1 MSKNQKD
8 IVVEEYITEN
18 QSTFDSLI
26 ANRKVLVFNIET
38 SNPMDTEFSVWKITE
53 PNGKEYIYKIEFSNS
68 NIRYRNP
75 EKLDGFDNPDNA
87 IEEKEVNWE
96 YVPNLLKLFH
106 LTEALGIPEDFNANE
121 NTYYSSELPYKT
133 LENCVFCNGVEE
145 GVKEFK
151 EIQKEIFLKQ
161 HKYFDGSSNLPKEIY
176 EKFGRYEKFNKKNI
190 TDKIFLYTVS
200 NGAYIVYEKEDNYF
214 GNTIFIGTKEEFE
227 TWVNDKYNEIVK
239 RSEKYDVPFS
249 IAYITRNIKNQKI
262 LNSWFENLKT
272 VKLNI
277 KSKKLKKH
285 NFSKFKYTKDLLGQ
299 KMFNTAQNEIFESHC
314 TLKDYLWDL
323 K

>member
-8 IVVEEYITEN
+8 IVVEDYIKEN
-18 QSTFDSLI
+18 QSTFDFLI

-53 PNGKEYIYKIEFSNS
+53 PNGKEYIYKIEFSNY
-68 NIRYRNP
+68 NLKYRNP
-75 EKLDGFDNPDNA
+75 KMLDVFDNPDNA
-87 IEEKEVNWE
+87 VEEKEVNWE
-96 YVPNLLKLFH
+96 FVPNLLKLFH

-176 EKFGRYEKFNKKNI
+176 EKFGRWNKFNKKNI

-200 NGAYIVYEKEDNYF
+200 NGAFIVYEKENNYF
-214 GNTIFIGTKEEFE
+214 GNTIFIGNEKEFE
-227 TWVNDKYNEIVK
+227 EWINNEYGEIAK
-239 RSEKYDVPFS
+239 RTKDYDVPFS
-249 IAYITRNIKNQKI
+249 IAYITRNMHSQK
-262 LNSWFENLKT
+262 LLDKWFDNLKT

-277 KSKKLKKH
+277 KSKNLIRH
-285 NFSKFKYTKDLLGQ
+285 NFSKFNSTKDLLGE
-299 KMFNTAQNEIFESHC
+299 KMLSLVSDEIFESHC

-323 K
+323 N